1 VVKVTLQRI
10 LFLYLLKTVLVF
22 LPSSDLPCI
31 PSHLASILV
40 DISSWVKKVATLG
53 IDCNAKNGS
62 WNSGRTKKIGAE
74 LEYCFLDHALSISNV
89 DIALLPHKPLNTSF
103 FDVALEGD
111 SVSLS
116 GWHYPFYSSLSD
128 HPVYYVLC

>member
-10 LFLYLLKTVLVF
+10 LFLHLLKTVLVF

-53 IDCNAKNGS
+53 IDCNAKNAS

-116 GWHYPFYSSLSD
+116 GWHYP
-128 HPVYYVLC
+128 